1 MRRIAVLGFVAALG
15 LAATGLTQ
23 ATPLAP
29 PLLSGSCAKSKLQLV
44 SPGKLSLATDNPA
57 YPPWWGGAPGNGFK
71 VSNPYSGKGYESAV
85 AYEVARRLGFK
96 RAEVTWSV
104 VPFVKSYAP
113 GKKTFDWYM
122 AQVSYSPER
131 AKAVDFSTS
140 YYDVNQAIVALKGNP
155 ITKAKSIKG
164 LKPFVLGAPI
174 ATTSYSYAR
183 NYIKP
188 KQIKVYDS
196 LNDAVSKL
204 KSKQID
210 GLVVDFPSTGYIT
223 AVQVP
228 NSTVVGRLPNQGPQE
243 YFGMVFGKG
252 STLDACVNKA
262 LAAMRRDGT
271 LKRLENRWLSQ
282 AGGAPLLKK

>member
-1 MRRIAVLGFVAALG
+1 MRRFAAVAVVAVVAG
-15 LAATGLTQ
+15 LVATGITQ
-23 ATPLAP
+23 ATPSATTLT
-29 PLLSGSCAKSKLQLV
+29 GSCAKSRLQLV
-44 SPGKLSLATDNPA
+44 AAGNLSLATDNPA
-57 YPPWWGGAPGNGFK
+57 YPPWWGGNPGKGFE

-85 AYEVARRLGFK
+85 AYEAARRLGFRK
-96 RAEVTWSV
+96 TEVTWNV

-122 AQVSYSPER
+122 AQVSYSKVR

-140 YYDVNQAIVALKGNP
+140 YYDVNQAVVALKGNP
-155 ITKAKSIKG
+155 ITKARSIRA

-174 ATTSYSYAR
+174 GTTSYSYAKT
-183 NYIKP
+183 YIKP
-188 KQIKVYDS
+188 KQIKVYDT
-196 LNDAVSKL
+196 LNDAVAKL

-223 AVQVP
+223 GVQVP

-243 YFGMVFGKG
+243 RFGMVFQKG
-252 STLDACVNKA
+252 SALDACVNKA

-271 LKRLENRWLSQ
+271 LKRLEVRWLAQ

>member
-1 MRRIAVLGFVAALG
+1 MRRIAALAFVAALG
-15 LAATGLTQ
+15 LTAASLTQ
-23 ATPLAP
+23 ATPFSPTLT
-29 PLLSGSCAKSKLQLV
+29 GSCAKDRLQLV
-44 SPGKLSLATDNPA
+44 AEGNLSLATDNPA
-57 YPPWWGGAPGNGFK
+57 YPPWWGGDPGKGFE

-85 AYEVARRLGFK
+85 AYEVAKRLGFTK
-96 RAEVTWSV
+96 TGVTWNV

-122 AQVSYSPER
+122 AQVSFSKER

-140 YYDVNQAIVALKGNP
+140 YYDVNQAVVALKGTA
-155 ITKAKSIKG
+155 ITRAKSIRA

-174 ATTSYSYAR
+174 GTTSYSYAR
-183 NYIKP
+183 AYIKP
-188 KQIKVYDS
+188 RDIKVYDT
-196 LNDAVSKL
+196 LNDAVTAL
-204 KSKQID
+204 KNKQID

-223 AVQVP
+223 AVQVT

-243 YFGMVFGKG
+243 RFGMVFQKG

-262 LAAMRRDGT
+262 LVRMRADGT
-271 LKRLENRWLSQ
+271 LKRLETRWLAQ

>member
-1 MRRIAVLGFVAALG
+1 MRRIAALAFVAALG
-15 LAATGLTQ
+15 LTAASLTQ
-23 ATPLAP
+23 ATPFSPTLT
-29 PLLSGSCAKSKLQLV
+29 GSCAKDRLQLV
-44 SPGKLSLATDNPA
+44 SEGNLSLATDNPA
-57 YPPWWGGAPGNGFK
+57 YPPWWGGDPGKGFE

-85 AYEVARRLGFK
+85 AYEVAKRLGFTK
-96 RAEVTWSV
+96 TGVTWNV

-122 AQVSYSPER
+122 AQVSFSKER

-140 YYDVNQAIVALKGNP
+140 YYDVNQAVVALKGTA
-155 ITKAKSIKG
+155 ITRAKSIRA

-174 ATTSYSYAR
+174 GTTSYSYAR
-183 NYIKP
+183 AYIKP
-188 KQIKVYDS
+188 RDIKVYDT
-196 LNDAVSKL
+196 LNDAVTAL
-204 KSKQID
+204 KNKQID

-223 AVQVP
+223 AVQVT

-243 YFGMVFGKG
+243 RFGMVFQKG

-262 LAAMRRDGT
+262 LVRMRADGT
-271 LKRLENRWLSQ
+271 LKRLETRWLAQ

>member
-1 MRRIAVLGFVAALG
+1 MRRIAALGFVAALG

-23 ATPLAP
+23 ATSFSPTLTGA
-29 PLLSGSCAKSKLQLV
+29 CAKDRLQLV
-44 SPGKLSLATDNPA
+44 APGNLSLATDNPA
-57 YPPWWGGAPGNGFK
+57 YPPWWGGDPGKGFK
-71 VSNPYSGKGYESAV
+71 VSSPYSGKGYESAV
-85 AYEVARRLGFK
+85 AYAVAKRLGFK
-96 RAEVTWSV
+96 RTEVTWNV

-131 AKAVDFSTS
+131 AKAVDFSAS

-155 ITKAKSIKG
+155 ITKAKSIAA
-164 LKPFVLGAPI
+164 LRPFVLGAPI

-183 NYIKP
+183 SYIKP
-188 KQIKVYDS
+188 KRIKVYDT
-196 LNDAVSKL
+196 LNDAVAKL

-223 AVQVP
+223 GVQVP
-228 NSTVVGRLPNQGPQE
+228 GSTVVGRLPNQGPQE
-243 YFGMVFGKG
+243 RFGMVFGKG

-271 LKRLENRWLSQ
+271 LRRLENRWLSQ